1 MLLTKEGQ
9 QVIIRLEVFGVGDS
23 LLSSILSFD
32 GRVETDTKDPLATK

>member
-1 MLLTKEGQ
+1 VLLTKEGQ